1 MMKKIRAGGW
11 TVRAAALAAAALI
24 AVCAAPASAVLPPKF
39 GGELVVA
46 IPDGISKYDPALFMY
61 DHEFLAADLIYD
73 TLLAPGPSGAPTPVL
88 LDSMPVVSDDGM
100 TFYFKLRPG
109 VLFHNGAQLNSADVL
124 HTFKSLISNRRSPY
138 GRLLDGVAGAAEF
151 RSGKQRGISGFKIT
165 DPLRFEVRL
174 TERQPNFLRYLCFPA
189 LSIVSAANR
198 DFSPPIGTGPFALV
212 ETTSRGDAT
221 LAANP
226 KYFEGRPYLDKI
238 TLRVVKDDR
247 DRLTEFKRGALDVS
261 DVPAHGLSRA
271 EREMYPPP
279 LESEMKNI
287 YFLDVNPD
295 YPALAER
302 AARSAA
308 SAAIDRQSIVRV
320 ILGGAGAEE
329 NNTGPAKHGSSAPR
343 DAAIPLPLWYPDT
356 SSALKLVAEKI
367 QLNLGQAGFKA
378 TLRERGLADISQ
390 YATDDAPAFILRWMP
405 VMMGLSESVETAL
418 YGPAGTLTRST
429 AIAGRL
435 GADAKGQGTV
445 IMLFSRKPAYLRQ
458 SSVYGAEAGPF
469 GAPRIDSAY
478 IRETD

>member
-1 MMKKIRAGGW
+1 M
-11 TVRAAALAAAALI
+11 VRAAALAAAII
-24 AVCAAPASAVLPPKF
+24 AARGAPTMAVLPPKF

-46 IPDGISKYDPALFMY
+46 IPDRIAKYDPALFMY

-73 TLLAPGPSGAPTPVL
+73 TLLAPGPGGAPTPVL
-88 LDSMPVVSDDGM
+88 LDSMPAVSDDGM

-124 HTFKSLISNRRSPY
+124 HTFKLLIGNRRSPY
-138 GRLLDGVAGAAEF
+138 GRLLDGVAGAADF

-174 TERQPNFLRYLCFPA
+174 SERQPNFLRYLCFPA

-238 TLRVVKDDR
+238 TLRVIKDDR

-295 YPALAER
+295 YPSLAEK
-302 AARSAA
+302 AARTAA

-329 NNTGPAKHGSSAPR
+329 NNTGPARPGAVAR
-343 DAAIPLPLWYPDT
+343 DSTIPLPLWYPET

-367 QLNLGQAGFKA
+367 QLNLGQAGFKT
-378 TLRERGLADISQ
+378 TLKERGLTDVSQ
-390 YATDDAPAFILRWMP
+390 FATDDAPAFILRWMP
-405 VMMGLSESVETAL
+405 VIMGLSESVETAL

-435 GADAKGQGTV
+435 SADAKSQGTV
-445 IMLFSRKPAYLRQ
+445 IMLFSRKPAYIRQ
-458 SSVYGAEAGPF
+458 SHVYGAEAGPF
-469 GAPRIDSAY
+469 GAPRIDAAF
-478 IRETD
+478 IRKTD